1 MNKLINI
8 IMLIRPH
15 YWSKNLI
22 IFVPFFA
29 NKNESFEIFINLL
42 VGLFIFCLVSSIGYI
57 FNDISDVK
65 NDKKHLYK
73 KNRPI
78 ANNSINIKE
87 ALTLIFLLL
96 LITVLLLYI
105 FSNIYFSSIILIYLI
120 GTFIY
125 SVIVKKI
132 FLLDII
138 LISIFF
144 ILRIEAG
151 SAIIKVD
158 SSIWLIS
165 YSLLFFLSLSS
176 LKRIAE
182 VINFNE
188 LDEISFLRKN
198 YTGNTLLPL
207 IILSIVCHFISCIIL
222 YNYINSDKVLSLYNE
237 HIYLYLTIPLLTIW
251 YSLLTFR
258 IIKYKINVDPIVF
271 TLKDKF
277 SYIILTLII
286 LIVYISY

>member
-1 MNKLINI
+1 
-8 IMLIRPH
+8 
-15 YWSKNLI
+15 
-22 IFVPFFA
+22 VPFFA

-222 YNYINSDKVLSLYNE
+222 YNYI
-237 HIYLYLTIPLLTIW
+237 
-251 YSLLTFR
+251 
-258 IIKYKINVDPIVF
+258 
-271 TLKDKF
+271 
-277 SYIILTLII
+277 
-286 LIVYISY
+286 